1 MPVGVS
7 AYVALANLTLG
18 STATTITFTSISQ
31 SYRDLILVINAT
43 SGNASSHQP
52 SVRINGGTN
61 SYNYV
66 TMFGTGSTTGATASS
81 GNSQISLTGNQS
93 ALRADGPLVI
103 VAQFNDYSSTDK
115 FKTCLSRASGVTSQV
130 IATLGTNENTAAIS
144 SLTVMNATFA
154 SGSTFALYGI
164 AS

>member
-1 MPVGVS
+1 MPAGVS
-7 AYVALANLTLG
+7 AYTALANLTLS

-66 TMFGTGSTTGATASS
+66 TMFGNGSTTGSASS
-81 GNSQISLTGNQS
+81 AGNSQISLTGNQS
-93 ALRADGPLVI
+93 ALRAYGPLVI
-103 VAQFNDYSSTDK
+103 VAQFNDYSATNK
-115 FKTCLSRASGVTSQV
+115 FKTSLSRASGVTSQV
-130 IATLGTNENTAAIS
+130 IATLGSNENTAAIS

-154 SGSTFALYGI
+154 AGSTFALYGI